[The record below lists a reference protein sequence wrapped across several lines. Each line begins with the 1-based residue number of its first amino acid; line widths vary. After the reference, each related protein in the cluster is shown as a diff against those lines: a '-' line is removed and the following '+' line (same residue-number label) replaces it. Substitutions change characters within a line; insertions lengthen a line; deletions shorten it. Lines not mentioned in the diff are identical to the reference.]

1 MKKEPQVIPARKRSR
16 LALSHTRE
24 GERKTI
30 RTHTDDLVIH
40 QRINTAI
47 DEQSPGIFR
56 SGEVWLAV

>member
-1 MKKEPQVIPARKRSR
+1 MKKEPQVIPARK
-16 LALSHTRE
+16 ALGYTRE
-24 GERKTI
+24 GERKTV

-47 DEQSPGIFR
+47 DEESPGIFR